1 MITKPNLTIET
12 LKNLWVE
19 LFLNKTDKVSDISD
33 NSVLNATA
41 FAGAKVAQKA
51 IKDIAIVEAQLFPE
65 TAQGEY
71 LDRAASLFGVPQRRG
86 AIGSS
91 TYVKI
96 IAEEGTNYISGV
108 HEFVNTNGIIF
119 ELESNITIGANGY
132 GYAKVRSVGAGTK
145 TNVEANSIINVA
157 PVPGGHIAVTNEYY
171 ATGGIDEET
180 DEVFRLRIKNNL
192 NIFSIGTVE
201 YFTQLLQQIDDRVL
215 RVVNLGIDELGK
227 RNLSILTQNG
237 VDLLESELEDL
248 LDQTKQYFPITDI
261 SRFGDTIGIQYVNA
275 NWYYVGGN
283 EGIDFR
289 VQIRDN
295 YNPDTVRKNIQV
307 AITKYLDFRFWKSG
321 GKIEWDD
328 LLQIV
333 KETDGVRYV
342 PDSFF
347 KPRIDEVVPINMF
360 PRVKDFK
367 MRDAEGNIIFDNQG
381 NLSPIFYPNK

>member
-108 HEFVNTNGIIF
+108 HEFVNTNGILF

-381 NLSPIFYPNK
+381 NLSPIFYPSK

>member
-108 HEFVNTNGIIF
+108 HEFVNTNGILF
-119 ELESNITIGANGY
+119 ELENNLTIGVNGY
-132 GYAKVRSVGAGTK
+132 GYAKVRSVGAGAK

-157 PVPGGHIAVTNEYY
+157 PVPGGHIAVTNEYH
-171 ATGGIDEET
+171 ATGGIDAET

-192 NIFSIGTVE
+192 NIFSIGTIE
-201 YFTQLLQQIDDRVL
+201 YFTQLLQQMDDRVL

-227 RNLSILTQNG
+227 RNL
-237 VDLLESELEDL
+237 
-248 LDQTKQYFPITDI
+248 
-261 SRFGDTIGIQYVNA
+261 
-275 NWYYVGGN
+275 
-283 EGIDFR
+283 
-289 VQIRDN
+289 
-295 YNPDTVRKNIQV
+295 
-307 AITKYLDFRFWKSG
+307 
-321 GKIEWDD
+321 
-328 LLQIV
+328 
-333 KETDGVRYV
+333 
-342 PDSFF
+342 
-347 KPRIDEVVPINMF
+347 
-360 PRVKDFK
+360 
-367 MRDAEGNIIFDNQG
+367 
-381 NLSPIFYPNK
+381 